1 LFRKAFS
8 WPKDE
13 NKELP
18 IVDVSGDKVKLRE
31 KCIEDIADE
40 YQWRIDPELSR
51 LDATRPISMSYDD
64 FAKYTQE
71 EMRFPSYRSKRLAVD
86 TLEGNHIGSV
96 MYYDYD
102 KSKKQAEIGIMIGDK
117 SYWGQGYGTDT
128 LTVLVSYLYSELKLD
143 RIYLHTLSWNYRA
156 QASFVKSGFK
166 TVKPVKRGGQDFFL
180 MDSLRQD

>member
-1 LFRKAFS
+1 
-8 WPKDE
+8 
-13 NKELP
+13 
-18 IVDVSGDKVKLRE
+18 
-31 KCIEDIADE
+31 
-40 YQWRIDPELSR
+40 
-51 LDATRPISMSYDD
+51 
-64 FAKYTQE
+64 
-71 EMRFPSYRSKRLAVD
+71 MRFPSYRSKRLAVD